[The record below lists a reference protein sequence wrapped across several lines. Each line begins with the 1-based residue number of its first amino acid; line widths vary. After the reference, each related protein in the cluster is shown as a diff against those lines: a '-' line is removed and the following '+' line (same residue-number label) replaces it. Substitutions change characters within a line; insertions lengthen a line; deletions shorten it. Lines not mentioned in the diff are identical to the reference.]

1 MKRTVG
7 VKLSPMRRQI
17 AACAALTVSVLATA
31 ASPAAAGEI
40 LSTDLSVADAVKR
53 SCIDR
58 PLDGGEGYVQRS
70 LTAPAAGSLTA
81 RLEAPSGDWDL
92 AVFDAL
98 TGRRVTGSAFFG
110 ASEVAN
116 GLVAQ
121 GQELTLQACRRA
133 GGADTARLT
142 VGSEAF
148 GPDVEVEKASLV
160 RVSTPTRAR
169 KNELTGLGL
178 DLTEHAGD
186 GFIDVVL
193 HGADDA
199 NTLRDSK
206 FMFTTQIA
214 DLDAQSELDR
224 AADRRFARSVN
235 RSALPSGRDKYRTLE
250 DYNNEMKQL
259 VEANPTLVKPIV
271 LPSKTYE
278 GRFVQGIEIT
288 EDVNARDGKPVFLQM
303 GLHHAREWPSGEHAM
318 EWAYELVNGSKAPGA
333 AGDRVRGLLARTR
346 TIVIPVVNP
355 DGFNHSRTRGIAAAE
370 GPGGGRGAPNPGQG
384 NEVVNIVT
392 NPTGEYRRKNCRL
405 ANDSEAGNC
414 DAGFAAGL
422 AATGVD
428 PNRNY
433 GGLWGGPGA
442 GESIIDEDYRGP
454 GPFSEPETKNIRD
467 LVSKRH
473 VTTLITNH
481 TFSDL
486 ILRPPGVQ
494 SLGEPP
500 DENRGYKAL
509 GDAMAAENGYLS
521 QKGFEL
527 YDTTGTTE
535 DWTYPATGGFGFTFE
550 IGCVIPDEPDGKRV
564 GCTEGHFHP
573 PYSEVVKEY
582 EGTSA
587 RADEGGR
594 EGGGNREA
602 YFIALESTANP
613 TRHSVIEGSAPA
625 GAVLRL
631 TKTFMTKTSP
641 VIRDGEETDV
651 IEFED
656 KLDTSMVVPASGA
669 FEWHINPS
677 TRPAVAKST
686 GRVPSGEPSP
696 KVEFTGSPA
705 GATPD
710 PVDPNNNDPAVH
722 NDHPFTVPA
731 NGPGVDN
738 EKFTV
743 RIEWQTITSDWDA
756 RLFRD
761 TNANGTVDAGEPEV
775 GTSQQG
781 TTDFEQITLSG
792 PDIAGAY
799 VFRANNFAATEPYD
813 GTVTFQG
820 PDPFVPAQVESWTL
834 TCETADGTMRNTRQV
849 TIDRGERQT
858 LNFTSA
864 CVAGQAGGGAGS
876 GGSSRRR
883 CVTTRGGVKARGLGK
898 ARLGRA
904 RTSQRRALGAKRLQS
919 HKGIDRYCVRGGG
932 QMRIGYPTRRLSSKI
947 SNRSRER
954 IRRKAV
960 LVISSSKRF
969 RVRGV
974 RTGMRVRAMRQRL
987 RGERRY
993 RVGRSV
999 WFTARGGKSR
1009 LFFRTQRGRVREVG
1023 LGDKALTS
1031 TRRGTQRFL
1040 RAWGRRGL

>member
-1 MKRTVG
+1 
-7 VKLSPMRRQI
+7 MRRLL
-17 AACAALTVSVLATA
+17 AAYAALTVSLL
-31 ASPAAAGEI
+31 AAATSAAAAEL
-40 LSTDLSVADAVKR
+40 LSTEISVADAVKR
-53 SCIDR
+53 SCIER
-58 PLDGGEGYVQRS
+58 PLAGGEGYGQRS
-70 LTAPAAGSLTA
+70 LTAPVAGSLTA

-92 AVFDAL
+92 AVFDAQN
-98 TGRRVTGSAFFG
+98 GRRVTGSTFLDS
-110 ASEVAN
+110 SEVAS
-116 GLVAQ
+116 GLTAE
-121 GQELTLQACRRA
+121 GQELTVQACRRS
-133 GGADTARLT
+133 GGADTATLT
-142 VGSEAF
+142 VESQAID
-148 GPDVEVEKASLV
+148 PDAKVETASLV
-160 RVSTPTRAR
+160 RVSTPTRER
-169 KNELTGLGL
+169 KDELTSLGL
-178 DLTEHAGD
+178 DLTEHAGE

-199 NTLRDSK
+199 RTLRESK
-206 FMFTTQIA
+206 FTFITQIA

-224 AADRRFARSVN
+224 ASDRRFARSVS
-235 RSALPSGRDKYRTLE
+235 RSALPSGRERYRTLE
-250 DYNNEMKQL
+250 DYNQEMKQL
-259 VEANPTLVKPIV
+259 AEANPTLVKPIV
-271 LPSKTYE
+271 LPSETYE
-278 GRFVQGIEIT
+278 GRAVQGLEIT

-318 EWAYELVNGSKAPGA
+318 EWAHELVSGSRAPGP
-333 AGDRVRGLLARTR
+333 AGDRVRGLLAKTR

-355 DGFNHSRTRGIAAAE
+355 DGFNHSRTRGTAAAD
-370 GPGGGRGAPNPGQG
+370 GPGGGRGAPNPLQD
-384 NEVVNIVT
+384 NETLNILT
-392 NPTGEYRRKNCRL
+392 NPTGEYRRKNCRF
-405 ANDSEAGNC
+405 ADDSEGGNC
-414 DAGFAAGL
+414 DVAFAAGL

-442 GESIIDEDYRGP
+442 GESILDEDYRGP

-550 IGCVIPDEPDGKRV
+550 IGCVVPEEADGRRT

-582 EGTSA
+582 EGTTD

-594 EGGGNREA
+594 DGKGNREA
-602 YFIALESTANP
+602 YFIALESTAD
-613 TRHSVIEGSAPA
+613 TARHSVIEGRAPA

-631 TKTFMTKTSP
+631 RKTFMTKTSP
-641 VIRDGEETDV
+641 VLRGGEQTDV

-656 KLDTSMVVPASGA
+656 NLDTAMKVPPSGA

-686 GRVPSGEPSP
+686 GRVASGEPSP

-705 GATPD
+705 GAA
-710 PVDPNNNDPAVH
+710 PNPAGPNSDDPANH
-722 NDHPFTVPA
+722 NDHAFTVPA

-738 EKFTV
+738 ETFTV
-743 RIEWQTITSDWDA
+743 RIEWQTITSDWDT

-761 TNANGTVDAGEPEV
+761 TNANGTLEAGEPEV

-781 TTDFEQITLSG
+781 ATDFEQVTLSG

-799 VFRANNFAATEPYD
+799 VFRVNNFAAVEPYK

-820 PDPFVPAQVESWTL
+820 PDPFVAAQVESWTL
-834 TCETADGTMRNTRQV
+834 TCETPSGTVRNGGQV

-864 CVAGQAGGGAGS
+864 CVSRRGPGGG
-876 GGSSRRR
+876 SRRD
-883 CVTTRGGVKARGLGK
+883 CVGTRGGVRPRALGR
-898 ARLGRA
+898 ARLGRTQS
-904 RTSQRRALGAKRLQS
+904 RQRRALGARRLKS
-919 HKGIDRYCVRGGG
+919 RRGIDRYCVRGGG
-932 QMRIGYPTRRLSSKI
+932 GLRVGYPTGRLLSKI
-947 SNRSRER
+947 EERSRQR
-954 IRRKAV
+954 VRRRAV
-960 LVISSSKRF
+960 LAISSSKRF
-969 RVRGV
+969 RVGKVRRGTSV
-974 RTGMRVRAMRQRL
+974 GVLRKRL
-987 RGERRY
+987 EGEQRY

-999 WFTARGGKSR
+999 WFTVRGKKSR
-1009 LFFRTQRGRVREVG
+1009 LLFLTRKGKVREVG
-1023 LGDKALTS
+1023 LGDRALTS

-1040 RAWGRRGL
+1040 RAWGQRGP